1 MSPGCRM
8 RRKSASTDFGSG
20 SGQTFVGCRRTPDC
34 RIVLIMKARP
44 SAGGFDPVIQ
54 ADQAHREGRSPRDW
68 AVDAL
73 CFLLGIGFTA
83 LAYIDATDRHLPTV
97 PTR

>member
-1 MSPGCRM
+1 
-8 RRKSASTDFGSG
+8 
-20 SGQTFVGCRRTPDC
+20 
-34 RIVLIMKARP
+34 MKARP